1 MGRLSVAA
9 SREEEVASPPEE
21 TCLVMGVLSV
31 WFPARPGLE
40 QTLGTRTVPGAG
52 RACGPPM
59 CDDALPYCSRATS
72 VLEAW
77 ARGRT
82 TMESMLTWAGSSS
95 VQTMQAATSSALSG
109 SATPA

>member
-1 MGRLSVAA
+1 
-9 SREEEVASPPEE
+9 
-21 TCLVMGVLSV
+21 
-31 WFPARPGLE
+31 
-40 QTLGTRTVPGAG
+40 
-52 RACGPPM
+52 M
-59 CDDALPYCSRATS
+59 CDDPLPYCSRATS

-82 TMESMLTWAGSSS
+82 TMESMLTWAGNSS